1 MGTLVSRSAI
11 QVNRKTKIVSN
22 DIAEQTGEEVAAY
35 LDARFVEA
43 SDDAAGIAR
52 ALTRGSRLK
61 LRLNAVESLGVLPWL
76 RMDVAIGVAG
86 LNRGNR

>member
-1 MGTLVSRSAI
+1 MGTRLCPGLQPESIARPKSFP
-11 QVNRKTKIVSN
+11 N
-22 DIAEQTGEEVAAY
+22 DAAEQLRTRE
-35 LDARFVEA
+35 DARFVEA

-52 ALTRGSRLK
+52 ALTRGTRLK

-76 RMDVAIGVAG
+76 RMAVPIWLAG